1 MPEELPKIDVDTPE
15 DLDYFIQ
22 GIRAHARKILELQAK
37 EKDVNK
43 EHLPLLYRAIDQ
55 WLLNGQIQVEPNM
68 LVNGL
73 SFSEY
78 ARQPREMEE
87 YDQRL
92 EKQLQDLIQQSEELT
107 ERAVEYRKAL
117 PTARAAALQR
127 KQALLDEIAA
137 EEAAIEA
144 RRLEARAAAGSS
156 AEPEL
161 ERTDEMV
168 EALKTSLK
176 ELGALHRN
184 MPRRNEAAVEQM
196 EAATRVKQLFR
207 A

>member
-22 GIRAHARKILELQAK
+22 GVRAHARKILELQAK